1 MTTFE
6 LSSFPTYGRFL
17 FWARLRSLVY
27 IQIIQTILKSIFINI
42 QTQMFQLNMTFVHRQ
57 RNQIQSQPLL
67 TDGTSQ
73 NMSFLRRLCKR
84 LHKCQRA
91 VESIQD

>member
-6 LSSFPTYGRFL
+6 LSSFSTYGRFL

-42 QTQMFQLNMTFVHRQ
+42 QTQMFQLNVTFVHRQ
-57 RNQIQSQPLL
+57 RNQIQTSQPLL

-73 NMSFLRRLCKR
+73 NMSFLRRYVSGYISVNER
-84 LHKCQRA
+84 
-91 VESIQD
+91 

>member
-6 LSSFPTYGRFL
+6 LSSFPAYGRFL

-27 IQIIQTILKSIFINI
+27 IQIMQTILKSNFLNI

-57 RNQIQSQPLL
+57 RNQIQISQPLL

-73 NMSFLRRLCKR
+73 NMSF
-84 LHKCQRA
+84 
-91 VESIQD
+91 

>member
-6 LSSFPTYGRFL
+6 LSSFSAHGRFL

-27 IQIIQTILKSIFINI
+27 IQIKQTKEILYRRTLLIDELKCFK
-42 QTQMFQLNMTFVHRQ
+42 LNVTFVHRQ
-57 RNQIQSQPLL
+57 RNQIQLTQTLL

-73 NMSFLRRLCKR
+73 KMSFLW
-84 LHKCQRA
+84 
-91 VESIQD
+91 